1 METLDQEIAA
11 IISDVAEIP
20 PGLIR
25 ETSSMAELGVDS
37 LDALRIMA
45 AIEKKYRIEVPE
57 EDMGQVRTVADIAQM
72 VAAVI

>member
-1 METLDQEIAA
+1 
-11 IISDVAEIP
+11 
-20 PGLIR
+20 
-25 ETSSMAELGVDS
+25 MAELGVDS